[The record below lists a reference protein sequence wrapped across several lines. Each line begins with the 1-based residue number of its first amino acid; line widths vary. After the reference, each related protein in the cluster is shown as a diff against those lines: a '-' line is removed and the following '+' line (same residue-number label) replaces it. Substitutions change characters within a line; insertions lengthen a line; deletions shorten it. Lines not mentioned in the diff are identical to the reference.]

1 VIEQKPKTSGFS
13 SRIGPDNRLCSK
25 SPYLVPSFPHPKID
39 RKPEILH
46 SIAIKTFIARTGA
59 IRKKYQM
66 QRHQWKL
73 QPPSDNCQK
82 FPLKTRDANFHQLKI
97 RPAIFF

>member
-1 VIEQKPKTSGFS
+1 MQQVT
-13 SRIGPDNRLCSK
+13 LL
-25 SPYLVPSFPHPKID
+25 LVPSFPHPKIN
-39 RKPEILH
+39 RKPENTVH
-46 SIAIKTFIARTGA
+46 KTFIARTGA
-59 IRKKYQM
+59 IQKYQM

-73 QPPSDNCQK
+73 QPPNGNCHK